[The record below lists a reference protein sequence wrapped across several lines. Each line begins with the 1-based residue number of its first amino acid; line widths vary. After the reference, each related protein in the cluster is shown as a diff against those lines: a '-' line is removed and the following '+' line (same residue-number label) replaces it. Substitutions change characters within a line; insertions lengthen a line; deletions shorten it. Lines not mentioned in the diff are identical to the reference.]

1 MSINE
6 LNIDLTPRMNKID
19 VNSRR
24 DVLSMSLQGELSTA
38 FKGRGIEFAGFRKY
52 QYGDDASLIDWKA
65 SLRSKEILI
74 REFEEYKNF
83 TVFFLFDVSDS
94 MLFSSHEKLKCE
106 YTAEVIYT
114 LADAM
119 NKAGDSVGMAMF
131 NTDFVNKIAPFIGTE
146 IMNNLRY
153 NLLNKENY
161 GGGFDFK
168 KALLMAKSFLQG
180 KAVLIIFSDF
190 IGLAPGWEKYVQMMS
205 QDFELVAIMIRDPRD
220 RELPADVGQLMLKD
234 PYTGENI
241 YIDTKAVSELYKK
254 EVLSQEEYIKYIFK
268 RSRGDFLLL
277 TTDDEDYTRKL
288 ISFFQMRTKRA
299 D

>member
-1 MSINE
+1 MPINE
-6 LNIDLTPRMNKID
+6 LHIDLAPRMNKVD
-19 VNSRR
+19 VNSRK
-24 DVLSMSLQGELSTA
+24 DVLSMSLQGEWSTA

-65 SLRSKEILI
+65 SLRAKEILI

-83 TVFFLFDVSDS
+83 TIFFLLDVSDS

-106 YTAEVIYT
+106 YAAEVLYT

-131 NTDFVNKIAPFIGTE
+131 NTEFVNKVAPFIGLE
-146 IMNNLRY
+146 VLSNIKM
-153 NLLNKENY
+153 NLLDRNNY

-168 KALLMAKSFLQG
+168 KTLLMAKSFLPG
-180 KAVLIIFSDF
+180 RAVLIIFSDF
-190 IGLAPGWEKYVQMMS
+190 IGLQMMS
-205 QDFELVAIMIRDPRD
+205 QEFEVVAIMIRDPRD
-220 RELPADVGQLMLKD
+220 RELPKDAGQLMLKD
-234 PYTGENI
+234 PYSGENI
-241 YIDTKAVSELYKK
+241 YVDTRAVSDLYKK
-254 EVLSQEEYIKYIFK
+254 EVLSQEEYIRYIFK

-277 TTDDEDYTRKL
+277 TTDTEDYIKSL
-288 ISFFQMRTKRA
+288 LAFFQARSKRA

>member
-1 MSINE
+1 MPINE
-6 LNIDLTPRMNKID
+6 IHVDLSPKMSKVD
-19 VNSRR
+19 VNSRK
-24 DVLSMSLQGELSTA
+24 DVLAMSLQGDWSTA

-83 TVFFLFDVSDS
+83 TIFFLLDVSDS

-106 YTAEVIYT
+106 FAAELVYT

-119 NKAGDSVGMAMF
+119 NKAGDSVGLAMF
-131 NTDFVNKIAPFIGTE
+131 NTEFVNKIAPFIGME
-146 IMNNLRY
+146 VMNNMKS
-153 NLLNKENY
+153 NLLNKNNY
-161 GGGFDFK
+161 GGGFDLK
-168 KALLMAKSFLQG
+168 KTLLMTRSFLG
-180 KAVLIIFSDF
+180 GRAVIILVSDF
-190 IGLAPGWEKYVQMMS
+190 IGLPPGWERYVQMMS
-205 QDFELVAIMIRDPRD
+205 QDFELVAIMIKDPRD
-220 RELPADVGQLMLKD
+220 RDLPDDSGQMMLKD

-241 YIDTKAVSELYKK
+241 YVDTSVVSELYKK
-254 EVLSQEEYIKYIFK
+254 DVLAQEEYVKSVFR

-277 TTDDEDYTRKL
+277 TTDNSDYVRDIMK
-288 ISFFQMRTKRA
+288 FFQNRSKRA